1 MDAQRYTQSQV
12 LYGLQEAWEDA
23 TGVDDP
29 FDADTQIYTHMLADG
44 SWDELD
50 LADIFYRMEKFFN
63 FTCSIN
69 EWKDFFGFDVAE
81 RSFEDW
87 QEEIAPQLTFGSL
100 AAFIAARAPVAA
112 SFAPIPV
119 FGRYCDAAGVFTGIQ
134 QVAKSLR
141 KDCPRFAP
149 SMRII
154 DVMRGNNLDQFWMRV
169 RWMTE
174 HAPPALP
181 QFWRDITFLAGNFGF
196 LIAVC
201 GAVAAWI
208 GSDPVWLIPAI
219 SISVA
224 VYSIAVF
231 YKEVA
236 NPLPSH
242 IETFRDLSQLI
253 ANSRTT
259 AA

>member
-12 LYGLQEAWEDA
+12 LYGLQESWEYS
-23 TGVDDP
+23 TGGSEP
-29 FDADTQIYTHMLADG
+29 FDADTQIYAYMLADG
-44 SWDELD
+44 MWGELD
-50 LADIFYRMEKFFN
+50 LIDIFHRIEKFFN
-63 FTCSIN
+63 FTCSID
-69 EWKDFFGFDVAE
+69 EWKNFFGYDVAE

-87 QEEIAPQLTFGSL
+87 QREFAPQLTFGSL
-100 AAFIAARAPVAA
+100 AAFIASRAPVAA

-134 QVAKSLR
+134 QVAKNLR

-149 SMRII
+149 STRII
-154 DVMRGNNLDQFWMRV
+154 DVMRGNNLDQFWMHV

-174 HAPPALP
+174 HALPALP
-181 QFWRDITFLAGNFGF
+181 QFWRDVTFRAGSFG
-196 LIAVC
+196 LLVAVC
-201 GAVAAWI
+201 GAFAAWMF
-208 GSDPVWLIPAI
+208 SDLVWLIPTI

-224 VYSIAVF
+224 MYSIAVF

-236 NPLPSH
+236 NPLPPH
-242 IETFRDLSQLI
+242 IVTFRDLSQLI
-253 ANSRTT
+253 ANSRAT

>member
-12 LYGLQEAWEDA
+12 LYGLREVWANA
-23 TGVDDP
+23 TGDDDP
-29 FDADTQIYTHMLADG
+29 FDANTQIYTYMQATGAWGDI
-44 SWDELD
+44 D
-50 LADIFYRMEKFFN
+50 LADLFHCFEKFFN

-69 EWKDFFGFDVAE
+69 EWRNFFSYDIGE
-81 RSFEDW
+81 RSFEIW
-87 QEEIAPQLTFGSL
+87 EREIAPQLTFGAL
-100 AAFIAARAPVAA
+100 AEFIAERAPAKA
-112 SFAPIPV
+112 TFAPISV
-119 FGRYCDAAGVFTGIQ
+119 LARYCDAAGVFTGIQ
-134 QVAKSLR
+134 QVAESLR

-149 SMRII
+149 STRII
-154 DVMRGNNLDQFWMRV
+154 DVLRGNNLDQFWMHV

-181 QFWRDITFLAGNFGF
+181 QFWRNIIFRAGVFSFLVA
-196 LIAVC
+196 IC
-201 GAVAAWI
+201 GVVATWI

-219 SISVA
+219 STSVA
-224 VYSIAVF
+224 MYSIAAF

-242 IETFRDLSQLI
+242 IVTFRDLSQLI
-253 ANSRTT
+253 ANSRAT